1 MVTNISSDT
10 GPNMPIF
17 DDKVDGNGD
26 NTSAQPNSSD
36 TEDNAN
42 KTSEKQELWDW
53 ETDPHNPYN
62 WSSGKKA
69 VQIGAIAS
77 IAFLA

>member
-1 MVTNISSDT
+1 MEKTDEIRA
-10 GPNMPIF
+10 P
-17 DDKVDGNGD
+17 
-26 NTSAQPNSSD
+26 AQPTSSD
-36 TEDNAN
+36 TEDGIA
-42 KTSEKQELWDW
+42 KVEDEPWDW

-69 VQIGAIAS
+69 VQVGAIAS